1 MYSTGC
7 IGIQTGTDE
16 HVLRVGI
23 DVGGT
28 FTDLMLVDD
37 DTGSVTVHKVPS
49 TPADPSVATMQGLRE
64 LCELGGATPAGV
76 DQLLHGTTVATN
88 IVLERKGS
96 RTGMITTKGFRD
108 IIYIGRHRRP
118 KTFSIYQDLP
128 WREPTLVPRRHRLV
142 VDERIVPPGDVVV
155 PLDDDEVRACAARL
169 RDAGVEAVAVCL
181 LFSFLNPEHERRIK
195 AILEEELPG
204 VHLSISHEVVPQH
217 REYERF
223 STTALN
229 AYIGPKTSEYLRRMH
244 GALRD
249 LAPDTDFHLMASNGG
264 TLTVDGAVSRP
275 AQLLMSGP
283 VAGIVGGIAAG
294 RSAGYESVITLD
306 VGGTSADIGVAPD
319 AIVRMKHLY
328 DTNLGGYEVMVPM
341 VDLDTIGAGGGS
353 LARVDAGGLL
363 RVGPSSAGAVPG
375 PACYGRGG
383 TEPAA
388 TDAQAVLGRMRPD
401 ARLAGGLELDV
412 EAARAAIGRLG
423 DKLGLDL
430 TETAV
435 GITQILTQ
443 NMVNAISVNSV
454 QKGFDP
460 RDFSLVAFGG
470 GGPLYGAD
478 IARELSIPR
487 VIVPPHPGITSA
499 MGLLDSDLK
508 YESQRTVMVE
518 APEADAVAL
527 EAVFAELEAGGR
539 AALDADEVADA
550 DRLFQRWA
558 DCRYVGQAYELLVPV
573 PPGPLDEAGVLAL
586 AEAFEQTHEREYF
599 YRFPEKAVQIVHLR
613 SYAIG
618 LMPSVTLRPIEAGD
632 AEPPADAVVETR
644 PVVFAQGDDRT
655 PGELAT
661 PFYARDR
668 LRAGNVLTGPAIVE
682 QLDSTTV
689 IPPGTTARV
698 LPDGAIV
705 IDVTTEAGA

>member
-1 MYSTGC
+1 M
-7 IGIQTGTDE
+7 
-16 HVLRVGI
+16 LRVGI

-37 DTGSVTVHKVPS
+37 EAGTVVVHKLAS
-49 TPADPSVATMQGLRE
+49 TPEDPSEATMQGLRE
-64 LCELGGATPAGV
+64 LCDTGASTPTEV

-88 IVLERKGS
+88 IVLERNGS
-96 RTGMITTKGFRD
+96 KTGMITTRGFRD

-128 WREPTLVPRRHRLV
+128 WREPTLVARRHRHV
-142 VDERIVPPGDVVV
+142 VSERIVPPGDIET
-155 PLDDDEVRACAARL
+155 PLDEGEVRAAAAAL
-169 RDAGVEAVAVCL
+169 REAGVEAVAVCF
-181 LFSFLNPEHERRIK
+181 LFSFLNPVHERWVK
-195 AILEEELPG
+195 ELLEEELPG

-223 STTALN
+223 STTALD
-229 AYIGPKTSEYLRRMH
+229 AYIGPKTSRYLRNMH
-244 GALRD
+244 GALRE

-264 TLTVDGAVSRP
+264 TLTVDGAAARP
-275 AQLLMSGP
+275 TQLLMSGP
-283 VAGIVGGIAAG
+283 VAGVIGGIAAA
-294 RSAGYESVITLD
+294 RSAGYASVITLD

-319 AIVRMKHLY
+319 AVVRMKHLY

-363 RVGPSSAGAVPG
+363 RVGPQSAGAVPG
-375 PACYGRGG
+375 PVCYGRGG
-383 TEPAA
+383 SEPTA
-388 TDAQAVLGRMRPD
+388 TDAQAVLGRMRPE
-401 ARLAGGLELDV
+401 ARLAGELALDVDGAREAVAGLGSSLGLEV
-412 EAARAAIGRLG
+412 TEAAL
-423 DKLGLDL
+423 
-430 TETAV
+430 
-435 GITQILTQ
+435 GITEIITQ

-508 YESQRTVMVE
+508 YESQRTVMVS
-518 APEADAVAL
+518 ADAADPAAL
-527 EAVFAELEAGGR
+527 EAIFAELETDGR
-539 AALDADEVADA
+539 AALDADVVPEA
-550 DRLFQRWA
+550 DRVFQRWA

-573 PPGPLDEAGVLAL
+573 PSGVLDAAAL
-586 AEAFEQTHEREYF
+586 ERLTEQFEQAHEREYF
-599 YRFPEKAVQIVHLR
+599 YRFEEQTVQVVHVR

-618 LMPSVTLRPIEAGD
+618 VMPTLRND
-632 AEPPADAVVETR
+632 
-644 PVVFAQGDDRT
+644 DDR
-655 PGELAT
+655 E
-661 PFYARDR
+661 RWQH
-668 LRAGNVLTGPAIVE
+668 TGGRCSPR
-682 QLDSTTV
+682 T
-689 IPPGTTARV
+689 
-698 LPDGAIV
+698 
-705 IDVTTEAGA
+705 